1 MALKFHLIQKKLLDS
16 PTTVRLVFI
25 FLLLLGALV
34 VADYGVSHDEYV
46 NRKNGGVSLNHI
58 IEKIEKNFNFSIWV
72 DDEALIPYRIPL
84 NTYLD
89 KDYGVAFDLPAFI
102 IERALQINSPRGQ
115 HILRHIL
122 TYLLFL
128 AGCWALYQTVA
139 FRFSSKLLGLASV
152 AMMVLSPRIF
162 ADSFYNSKD
171 IVFMSAVAIA
181 TYAMQ
186 RFFNKKDLAAAVL
199 FGLATAFAINI
210 RIIGIIFPL
219 AVVAIVV
226 IGLLTRKRALRVSLL
241 IFYLVIS
248 SGLTIAFWPW
258 LWSNPLEHF
267 IQAFSN
273 MSKFRWEGWVL
284 YLGNYHTSTNLPRHY
299 LITWIAI
306 STPVVYLLLFGMG
319 TFSIIKKTIANKFDL
334 WRSSNELQDLIFF
347 GLFFS
352 PILLV
357 LIYRPVLYD
366 GWRQFYFVYPA
377 FICLAIRGLTLMP
390 RLKSSKKLTTFR
402 TILFSIFV
410 ASLIYVAQWMVTH
423 HPYQNLY
430 FNVLTP
436 KGSAEAFESASQTFE
451 LDYWGT
457 TNIQALRYLLQYKAS
472 GTVRVW
478 SLGITSIDQSLAMLN
493 DAEKNRIQIVTD
505 PEDAEFCVTNFRYIN
520 PQQRDFLHDERWSVI
535 HRIIVD
541 QRIVSSVLRKR
552 Q

>member
-25 FLLLLGALV
+25 FLLLVGTLA
-34 VADYGVSHDEYV
+34 VADYGVSYDEYV
-46 NRKNGGVSLNHI
+46 NRKNGGGSLNHI

-72 DDEALIPYRIPL
+72 NDEALKPYRIPL

-102 IERALQINSPRGQ
+102 IERALQINSARGQ

-128 AGCWALYQTVA
+128 AGCWAIYKTVA
-139 FRFSSKLLGLASV
+139 FRFSSVLLGLCSV
-152 AMMVLSPRIF
+152 AMIVLSPRIF

-186 RFFNKKDLAAAVL
+186 RFFDKKDLAAAAL

-226 IGLLTRKRALRVSLL
+226 TGLLTRKQIMRVLPL
-241 IFYLVIS
+241 IFYLAVS
-248 SGLTIAFWPW
+248 SGLTIVFWPW

-267 IQAFSN
+267 VLAFSN

-284 YLGNYHTSTNLPRHY
+284 YLGNYYPSTNLPGHY
-299 LITWIAI
+299 LITWISI
-306 STPVVYLLLFGMG
+306 STPIVYLLLFGMG
-319 TFSIIKKTIANKFDL
+319 AFSIIKKTIANKFDL
-334 WRSSNELQDLIFF
+334 WRCPNELQDLIFF

-357 LIYRPVLYD
+357 LTYRPVLYD

-377 FICLAIRGLTLMP
+377 FICLAIRGLVFVLQQKTSIGL
-390 RLKSSKKLTTFR
+390 RVFR
-402 TILFSIFV
+402 TIFCAALG
-410 ASLIYVAQWMVTH
+410 ATLIYVAQWMVTH

-430 FNVLTP
+430 FNLLTP
-436 KGSAEAFESASQTFE
+436 AGSAESLDGASQTFE

-457 TNIQALRYLLQYKAS
+457 TNIRALRFLLKHKAS
-472 GTVRVW
+472 GPIRVW

-493 DAEKNRIQIVTD
+493 DIEKDRIQIVAN
-505 PEDAEFCVTNFRYIN
+505 PEDADFCVTNFRFIN
-520 PQQRDFLHDERWSVI
+520 PQQRDFFQDERWLVI

-541 QRIVSSVLRKR
+541 QRLVSSVFQKK
-552 Q
+552 

>member
-1 MALKFHLIQKKLLDS
+1 MAFKFHLIQTKLLDS

-34 VADYGVSHDEYV
+34 VADYGVSYDEYV

-58 IEKIEKNFNFSIWV
+58 IEKIEENFNFSIWV

-226 IGLLTRKRALRVSLL
+226 IGLLTRKQALRVSLL
-241 IFYLVIS
+241 IFYLAIS
-248 SGLTIAFWPW
+248 SGLTIAFW
-258 LWSNPLEHF
+258 
-267 IQAFSN
+267 
-273 MSKFRWEGWVL
+273 
-284 YLGNYHTSTNLPRHY
+284 LGYG
-299 LITWIAI
+299 A
-306 STPVVYLLLFGMG
+306 
-319 TFSIIKKTIANKFDL
+319 
-334 WRSSNELQDLIFF
+334 
-347 GLFFS
+347 
-352 PILLV
+352 ILLS
-357 LIYRPVLYD
+357 
-366 GWRQFYFVYPA
+366 
-377 FICLAIRGLTLMP
+377 T
-390 RLKSSKKLTTFR
+390 SSKHF
-402 TILFSIFV
+402 
-410 ASLIYVAQWMVTH
+410 LICR
-423 HPYQNLY
+423 NL
-430 FNVLTP
+430 
-436 KGSAEAFESASQTFE
+436 G
-451 LDYWGT
+451 G
-457 TNIQALRYLLQYKAS
+457 KA
-472 GTVRVW
+472 G
-478 SLGITSIDQSLAMLN
+478 
-493 DAEKNRIQIVTD
+493 
-505 PEDAEFCVTNFRYIN
+505 FYI
-520 PQQRDFLHDERWSVI
+520 
-535 HRIIVD
+535 
-541 QRIVSSVLRKR
+541 
-552 Q
+552 